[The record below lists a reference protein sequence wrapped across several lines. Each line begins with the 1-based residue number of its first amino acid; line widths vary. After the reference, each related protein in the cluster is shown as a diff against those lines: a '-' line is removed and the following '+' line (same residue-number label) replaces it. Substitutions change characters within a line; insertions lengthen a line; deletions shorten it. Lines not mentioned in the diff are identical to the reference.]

1 MKKYLH
7 WRKVSLTNK
16 MLFVLLLAITANT
29 GCRKEPGFHVDF
41 PASLY
46 SADVIDKWMT
56 LEIRIYKDATGIGN
70 GAFARP
76 YAYSGISAF
85 ESIDPGV
92 FSWKDKYNGLSS
104 LPETEKSKKYNW
116 PASVNASLAEFNR
129 SFFTSSNLNAT
140 DLAAIDSLENAI
152 ASGFAGE
159 KPDVIS
165 RSVAFGKSIAD
176 AIFAWSLTDG
186 YIQNNAMPYTP
197 PVGFGIWVPT
207 SPAPPAAPFWGNDR
221 RIIASSGDN
230 DAPGPPIPY
239 SEIPGSDFYNE
250 VNDLYQ
256 ASKVLTTD
264 QKNMAL
270 FWRDVPGVSTP
281 GHWMSILQQAIRQSK
296 SHLDQAAMAY
306 ALSGICANDAVISVF
321 HYKYVYLQ
329 VRPVTYIRNVIGDAT
344 WSSFIPTPNH
354 PEYPA
359 AHAYI
364 SSAIAEG
371 LTAALGNIGPLTD
384 HTWDYLG
391 FPART
396 FNTFREFALDAGNSR
411 FYGGIHYQPSIE
423 IGHKAGT
430 IVGDNVV
437 NNLSRFSKGDE

>member
-1 MKKYLH
+1 MKKI
-7 WRKVSLTNK
+7 
-16 MLFVLLLAITANT
+16 LFGLNRPPGIYTLIYFVIGIFCFT
-29 GCRKEPGFHVDF
+29 GCRKDPGFHVDF
-41 PASLY
+41 PPSLY
-46 SADVIDKWMT
+46 SADVIEKWMT

-76 YAYSGISAF
+76 YAYSGISAY
-85 ESIDPGV
+85 ESIDPGLL
-92 FSWKDKYNGLSS
+92 SWKHKYNGLSD
-104 LPETEKSKKYNW
+104 LPETDKFKKYNW

-129 SFFTSSNLNAT
+129 SFFTTANLNAT

-152 ASGFAGE
+152 SLGFTGE
-159 KPDVIS
+159 NPDVIN
-165 RSVAFGKSIAD
+165 RSVSFGKSIAD

-197 PVGFGIWVPT
+197 PVGFGLWVPT
-207 SPAPPAAPFWGNDR
+207 SPSAPAAPFWGNDR
-221 RIIASSGDN
+221 RIIANSGDN
-230 DAPGPPIPY
+230 DAPGAPIPY
-239 SEIPGSDFYNE
+239 SESPSSDFYKE

-281 GHWMSILQQAIRQSK
+281 GHWMSITLQAISQTK
-296 SHLDQAAMAY
+296 SRLDKAALAY
-306 ALSGICANDAVISVF
+306 ALTGICENDAVITVF
-321 HYKYVYLQ
+321 HYKYVYNQ

-344 WSSFIPTPNH
+344 WASFIPTPNH

-359 AHAYI
+359 AHAVV
-364 SSAIAEG
+364 SAAAAVG
-371 LTAALGNIGPLTD
+371 LTAVFGNIGPLTD

-396 FNTFREFALDAGNSR
+396 FNTFHEFALDAGNSR
-411 FYGGIHYQPSIE
+411 FYGGIHYQPSINTGLVE
-423 IGHKAGT
+423 GT
-430 IVGDNVV
+430 TVGDNIVH
-437 NNLSRFSKGDE
+437 NLSQFSGWDK

>member
-1 MKKYLH
+1 MKK
-7 WRKVSLTNK
+7 
-16 MLFVLLLAITANT
+16 FLLWPKGRTSVYTLMCFIMAIVGFT

-41 PASLY
+41 PPSLY

-76 YAYSGISAF
+76 FAYSGISAY
-85 ESIDPGV
+85 ESIDPGLL
-92 FSWKDKYNGLSS
+92 SWKDKYNGLSG
-104 LPETEKSKKYNW
+104 LPETERNKKYHW

-129 SFFTSSNLNAT
+129 SFFTSANLNPT

-152 ASGFAGE
+152 YSGFSGE
-159 KPDVIS
+159 KADVLT

-197 PVGFGIWVPT
+197 PIGFGIWVPT

-230 DAPGPPIPY
+230 DEPGAPIAY
-239 SEIPGSDFYNE
+239 SETPGSAFYNE
-250 VNDLYQ
+250 ANDLYQ

-281 GHWMSILQQAIRQSK
+281 GHWLSITQQAIRQSH
-296 SHLDQAAMAY
+296 SHLDRAALAY
-306 ALSGICANDAVISVF
+306 ALTGICLNESVITVF

-344 WSSFIPTPNH
+344 WTSFIPTPNH

-359 AHAYI
+359 AHAVV
-364 SSAIAEG
+364 SAAAAEG

-411 FYGGIHYQPSIE
+411 FYGGIHYQPSINTGLKE
-423 IGHKAGT
+423 GT
-430 IVGDNVV
+430 TVGDNIV
-437 NNLSRFSKGDE
+437 NNLSHFNHGEK